1 MLKVIAVDDE
11 PLALQVIEAL
21 CAQQEGIELVK
32 TFTQPMQALRYAQN
46 FPVDLI
52 LLDVQMPSMN
62 GISLSK
68 SLREEIMVVFTTAF
82 SDYAVKSYEV
92 NALDYLVKPI
102 SPDRFAQAIK
112 KAIEFS
118 NLRNRSVDKSLTE
131 IYIRADLSLNKVLL
145 DEIVFVEGLADYVKI
160 HIKNKRPIVSRMTMK
175 EIVEKLPENR
185 FIRIHRSFVVPL
197 DSIQAIRNRNVKIN
211 DKELPIGNTYY
222 KDFISKFNSED

>member
-1 MLKVIAVDDE
+1 M
-11 PLALQVIEAL
+11 
-21 CAQQEGIELVK
+21 
-32 TFTQPMQALRYAQN
+32 
-46 FPVDLI
+46 
-52 LLDVQMPSMN
+52 
-62 GISLSK
+62 
-68 SLREEIMVVFTTAF
+68 
-82 SDYAVKSYEV
+82 
-92 NALDYLVKPI
+92 
-102 SPDRFAQAIK
+102 
-112 KAIEFS
+112 
-118 NLRNRSVDKSLTE
+118 TE